1 MADAAQ
7 VAEHLVTA
15 EYGQII
21 ELFEG
26 VKIRFVDA
34 GHLLGSA
41 SVEMWMEE
49 GGVEKKIVFSRGH
62 WQRQPADHPG
72 PFLGPWS

>member
-1 MADAAQ
+1 M
-7 VAEHLVTA
+7 AEHLVTA

-49 GGVEKKIVFSRGH
+49 GGVEKKIVFSGDIGNVN
-62 WQRQPADHPG
+62 QPIIRDP
-72 PFLGPWS
+72 S